1 MQTQLKSV
9 VVLSTKLSVD
19 VNIEIHLFG
28 KFNGMELRM
37 QKVNVLEKLEN

>member
-19 VNIEIHLFG
+19 VNIEIYLFG